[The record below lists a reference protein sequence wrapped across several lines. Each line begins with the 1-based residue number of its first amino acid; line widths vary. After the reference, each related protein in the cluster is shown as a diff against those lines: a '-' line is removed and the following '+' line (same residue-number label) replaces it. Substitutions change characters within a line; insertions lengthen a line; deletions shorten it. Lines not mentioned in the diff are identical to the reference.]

1 MELACGKAIVL
12 NPLIVAASGTREK
25 CMAAE
30 KPRRSARKK
39 KHDCSQCENREA
51 WEQVQHFQ
59 DVVENSLTGI
69 CIIQDYRIVYL
80 NPEQQRIAGSMP
92 MLGKPLPFERV
103 HPDDLAYARENY
115 EKAWHGEIRNV
126 DVDFRYNS
134 WETDDI
140 PSQMKWIK
148 ARGCIIQYRGRDAL
162 LINMMDMTRARKLER
177 MVSMEDKMVSLG
189 RVAAGLAHEIRNPLS
204 GINIYLTMLKK
215 ILDSGEGSHKI
226 PDIIANMQE
235 ASLRIDAVIRRIM
248 DFSKP
253 GEPRFILCDIREPM
267 EDAVRLAA
275 VTLRKAGIAL
285 ESHLAPDKGICRL
298 DPHMIEQVLLNLI
311 TNAAEAMQCVTED
324 KRIDISTSVKARHVV
339 VRVADSGPG
348 IPPHLR
354 SKIFEPFFT
363 TKADSTGIGLSI
375 CHRIISDHK
384 GYLRVE
390 ESCLGGAEFII
401 ELPLAQEGSV

>member
-1 MELACGKAIVL
+1 
-12 NPLIVAASGTREK
+12 
-25 CMAAE
+25 MAAE
-30 KPRRSARKK
+30 KPRKTSRKK
-39 KHDCSQCENREA
+39 VRDCSQCENKEA

-69 CIIQDYRIVYL
+69 CIIQDYRVVYL

-92 MLGKPLPFERV
+92 IMGQPLPFERV
-103 HPDDLAYARENY
+103 HPDDVAYARENY
-115 EKAWHGEIRNV
+115 EKAWRGEIRNV

-134 WETDDI
+134 WEKDGI

-148 ARGCIIQYRGRDAL
+148 ARGCTIQYRGRDAL
-162 LINMMDMTRARKLER
+162 LLNMMDMTRARKLER
-177 MVSMEDKMVSLG
+177 MISMEDKMASLG

-215 ILDSGEGSHKI
+215 ILDSGEGLHKV

-253 GEPRFILCDIREPM
+253 GEPKFILCDINAPI
-267 EDAVRLAA
+267 EDALGLAA
-275 VTLRKAGIAL
+275 VTLRKAGIVL
-285 ESHLAPDKGICRL
+285 TSNLAPGKGICRL
-298 DPHMIEQVLLNLI
+298 DPQMIEQVLLNLI
-311 TNAAEAMQCVTED
+311 TNAAEAMQGSSGD
-324 KRIDISTSVKARHVV
+324 KHISISSTIEPGHVV
-339 VRVADSGPG
+339 VRVADTGPG

-354 SKIFEPFFT
+354 GKIFDPFYT
-363 TKADSTGIGLSI
+363 TKSDSTGIGLSI

-384 GYLRVE
+384 GYLRMD
-390 ESCLGGAEFII
+390 ESTLGGADFII
-401 ELPLAQEGSV
+401 ELPRARGRT

>member
-1 MELACGKAIVL
+1 
-12 NPLIVAASGTREK
+12 
-25 CMAAE
+25 MAAE
-30 KPRRSARKK
+30 RPKKSSRKTK
-39 KHDCSQCENREA
+39 RECSQCENREA

-69 CIIQDYRIVYL
+69 CIIQDYRVVYL

-103 HPDDLAYARENY
+103 HPDDLAYARDNY

-134 WETDDI
+134 WEKDDV

-177 MVSMEDKMVSLG
+177 MISMEDKMASLG

-215 ILDSGEGSHKI
+215 ILDSGEGLHKV
-226 PDIIANMQE
+226 PGIITNIQD

-253 GEPRFILCDIREPM
+253 GEPRFILCDINSPIQ
-267 EDAVRLAA
+267 DAVGLAA
-275 VTLRKAGIAL
+275 VTLRKAGIVIT
-285 ESHLAPDKGICRL
+285 SNLAQGHGTCRL

-311 TNAAEAMQCVTED
+311 TNAAEAMQGMSSEKHIV
-324 KRIDISTSVKARHVV
+324 ISSSIEPGHVI

-348 IPPHLR
+348 IPPHVR
-354 SKIFEPFFT
+354 NKIFDPFYT
-363 TKADSTGIGLSI
+363 TKADSTGIGLSL

-390 ESCLGGAEFII
+390 ESSLGGAEFII
-401 ELPLAQEGSV
+401 ELPRAQGSS

>member
-1 MELACGKAIVL
+1 M
-12 NPLIVAASGTREK
+12 VAD
-25 CMAAE
+25 
-30 KPRRSARKK
+30 KPRRPGRRK

-69 CIIQDYRIVYL
+69 CIVQDYHVVYL

-92 MLGKPLPFERV
+92 ILGLPLPFGRV
-103 HPDDLAYARENY
+103 HPDDLEYARENY
-115 EKAWHGEIRNV
+115 EKAWHGEISNV

-134 WETDDI
+134 WEKDNI

-162 LINMMDMTRARKLER
+162 LLNMMDMTRARKLER
-177 MVSMEDKMVSLG
+177 MISMEDKMASLG

-215 ILDSGEGSHKI
+215 ILNSGEGTHKV
-226 PDIIANMQE
+226 PDIITNMQE

-253 GEPRFILCDIREPM
+253 SEPKFLLCDINAPI
-267 EDAVRLAA
+267 EDALGLAA
-275 VTLRKAGIAL
+275 VTLRKAGIVL
-285 ESHLAPDKGICRL
+285 TSNLAPDKGICRL
-298 DPHMIEQVLLNLI
+298 DPQMVEQVLLNLI
-311 TNAAEAMQCVTED
+311 TNAAEAMQGVSED
-324 KRIDISTSVKARHVV
+324 KRIVISSSVEPGHVV
-339 VRVADSGPG
+339 VRIADSGPG
-348 IPPHLR
+348 IPPHVR
-354 SKIFEPFFT
+354 SKIFDPFYT

-384 GYLRVE
+384 GYLRVD
-390 ESCLGGAEFII
+390 ESPLGGVEFII
-401 ELPLAQEGSV
+401 ELPLARERT